1 MDRLQGPFPSPAF
14 LKQMAAN
21 VAAPMMY
28 GYSGE
33 LAGSVN
39 NQPLGATVI
48 SGKISGVSLSVEAS
62 GKDDTNTL
70 SFDGDVLI
78 NGTTCLTTKPAIAH
92 VSGEASQQKTTMKT
106 GDTGITQAVL
116 NQAANSIS
124 QGDVISCTLTL
135 TRTASPTTEMET
147 PCVVVEFEPSP

>member
-1 MDRLQGPFPSPAF
+1 MDRKQGPFPSPAF

-33 LAGSVN
+33 MTGSIN
-39 NQPLGATVI
+39 KQPIGAAVT

-70 SFDGDVLI
+70 SFTGDILI
-78 NGTTCLTTKPAIAH
+78 NGTTCLTTNPAIAH
-92 VSGEASQQKTTMKT
+92 VSGEASQHKTTVKT

-116 NQAANSIS
+116 NQTANTIS
-124 QGDVISCTLTL
+124 QGDVITCTLAL

-147 PCVVVEFEPSP
+147 PCIVVEFEPG